1 MAKFIIVNFL
11 KKPIMKRVNL
21 FLGAAV
27 IALGFTSCKSESEK
41 QAEKTFD
48 TYEKYVDS
56 VSTVTTEEAKA
67 NWAAIEASYNERTS
81 EAEAALV
88 SVGDKANA
96 ENRVEKAKTKYAELK
111 AKMEAEVAKD
121 QAAAQ
126 NDPANR
132 KQVLR
137 DAYFGAGKIGEDMNF
152 SWVNKDNILQVYTDF
167 YNTFDDN
174 KDSYSREDFDEIKAM
189 YEALDAHK
197 NTVEKEGLSSSDNGK
212 IANLKLK
219 FGPKF
224 KWNRMGAKA
233 DENKAAKE

>member
-1 MAKFIIVNFL
+1 M
-11 KKPIMKRVNL
+11 KKVNL
-21 FLGAAV
+21 FLGAAI

-48 TYEKYVDS
+48 AYEKYVDS
-56 VSTVTTEEAKA
+56 VNTVTTDEAKA
-67 NWAAIEASYNERTS
+67 NWAAIEASYSERTA

-88 SVGDKANA
+88 SMKDQENA
-96 ENRVEKAKTKYAELK
+96 AERLEKAKTKYAELK

-121 QAAAQ
+121 MAAAPG
-126 NDPANR
+126 DR

-197 NTVEKEGLSSSDNGK
+197 NKVEKEGLSSSDNAK

-233 DENKAAKE
+233 EENQEAKE

>member
-1 MAKFIIVNFL
+1 
-11 KKPIMKRVNL
+11 MKRVNL